1 MGHGRLRIVERDQG
15 VAREI
20 QASIGDAAEW
30 MEDVMDVKLRA
41 GRRDDAETC
50 GRICYEAFSTI
61 ARGHTFPP
69 DVPAREVGVGLVSM
83 MLEHPHIYSVVAEVD
98 GKVVGSNFLDER
110 AAIVGVGP
118 ITVDP
123 GVQDRGVGRA
133 LMLDVLKRAESRGAP
148 GVRLLQ
154 AAYHGRSLS
163 LYTKLGFQVRDV
175 LACMQG
181 RPPNGEVSGHE
192 VRRATT
198 ADLDACATVCR
209 RVHGHDR
216 TGEMADAIAHGT
228 GRVVEYDN
236 RVTGYATDLAFFAHA
251 VGENNEDLKALIQ
264 TADAFAGSGILV
276 PTTNGEL
283 FRWCLERG
291 LRVVHVMTLMTIG
304 LYTTP
309 QGAYLPSVTF

>member
-1 MGHGRLRIVERDQG
+1 
-15 VAREI
+15 
-20 QASIGDAAEW
+20 
-30 MEDVMDVKLRA
+30 MEDVMDVELRP

-50 GRICYEAFSTI
+50 GRICFEAFGAI
-61 ARGHTFPP
+61 ARAHTFPS
-69 DVPAREVGVGLVSM
+69 DVPAPEVGVGLVSM
-83 MLEHPHIYSVVAEVD
+83 LLEHPQVYSVVAEIN
-98 GKVVGSNFLDER
+98 GRIVGSNFLDER
-110 AAIVGVGP
+110 STIAGVGP

-123 GVQDRGVGRA
+123 TVQNQGVGRA
-133 LMLDVLKRAESRGAP
+133 LMLDVLKRAEDRGAP

-154 AAYHGRSLS
+154 AAFHSRSLS

-181 RPPNGEVSGHE
+181 SPPSGEVPGHK
-192 VRRATT
+192 VRRATN
-198 ADLDACATVCR
+198 ADLDACAVVCR

-216 TGEMADAIAHGT
+216 TGEMTDAIAQGT

-236 RVTGYATDLAFFAHA
+236 RITGYATDLAFFAHA
-251 VGENNEDLKALIQ
+251 VGENNEDLQALILA
-264 TADAFAGSGILV
+264 ADAFAGSGILV

-283 FRWCLERG
+283 FRWCLEQG
-291 LRVVHVMTLMTIG
+291 LHVVHVMTLMTIG